1 MVFRTINWKGM
12 TRVTASPH
20 QCPVAATKMMG
31 SSVVTSMELFA
42 QLGHW
47 GGFLTSSTKVVVL
60 LTVVVWS
67 TVVILSGLGG
77 HN

>member
-1 MVFRTINWKGM
+1 MLTITSTSSNMTVSCNLWAHKMVKG
-12 TRVTASPH
+12 
-20 QCPVAATKMMG
+20 TKMMG

-60 LTVVVWS
+60 LTVVVVS